1 MIMQF
6 CMELF
11 YKNKGT
17 HSNLGRERDDSQQH
31 INDYS
36 SCCEVPLLF
45 AMLDLQK
52 ACYCILFRLNGP
64 PISHSLVTKCSGD
77 RAKNGRRLTN
87 WAPSNLG
94 SLKNI
99 VFL

>member
-1 MIMQF
+1 
-6 CMELF
+6 MELF

-31 INDYS
+31 INDDS
-36 SCCEVPLLF
+36 SCCEAPLLF